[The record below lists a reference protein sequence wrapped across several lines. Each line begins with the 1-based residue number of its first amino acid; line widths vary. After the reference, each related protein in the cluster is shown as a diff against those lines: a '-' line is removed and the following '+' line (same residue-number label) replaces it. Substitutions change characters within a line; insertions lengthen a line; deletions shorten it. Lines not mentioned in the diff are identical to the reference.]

1 MARRGYDHTT
11 IRDVSR
17 ETGISLAGLYYY
29 FKSKEDL
36 LYQIQH
42 RTFASLLEQ
51 QEKLVVA
58 GGDAEERL
66 GRLVAGHLSFFARH
80 ANEMKLCAFELQ
92 SLRGAAYKDIETLR
106 RSYFKLVA
114 EVVRDLVGKSAPQ
127 VDRRVRHHTLF
138 IFGMLNWVFMWFDR
152 RRDGPAQNLAGE
164 MVDLVL
170 PGLRGGGW
178 RRR

>member
-51 QEKLVVA
+51 QEGLVA
-58 GGDAEERL
+58 GGDAEEKLR
-66 GRLVAGHLSFFARH
+66 RLVTGHLAFFARN

-92 SLRGAAYKDIETLR
+92 SLRGEAYKDIEKLR
-106 RSYFKLVA
+106 RGYFKLVA
-114 EVVRDLVGKSAPQ
+114 GVVRDLAGGDGPRA
-127 VDRRVRHHTLF
+127 DRRIRHHTLF